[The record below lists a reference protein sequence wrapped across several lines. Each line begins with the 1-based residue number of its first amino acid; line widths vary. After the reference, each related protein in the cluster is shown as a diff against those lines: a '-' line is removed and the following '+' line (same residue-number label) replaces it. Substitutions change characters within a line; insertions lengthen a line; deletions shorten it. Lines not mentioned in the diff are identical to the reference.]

1 MKTHTLSLTFL
12 LILFL
17 SFCDPSTVEAQ
28 TFEYKDSGSTFI
40 IYDVSIPP
48 GSNTVAYAAT
58 SKFTSESEGSIL
70 KSTDAGETWEKIYPL
85 SGIGPSFEKIEFV
98 TENKGFAVGYDLVLK
113 TVDGGL
119 TWTELSLGTEVYLYN
134 NLTFFNEN
142 VGLISAQLNDSTA
155 FAIYL
160 TTDGG
165 DTWTNASDVINAGG
179 IEIAYADENT
189 LFSVGADELI
199 SKSTD
204 GGDTWNQIYSGVIQ
218 NYFVSTF
225 FKDANNGIVSSEE
238 GTLKTTHDGGE
249 TWTDFTTGYHFFFGL
264 AYRGNQLLAA
274 GTDEDIY
281 SSNDNGDTW
290 SLLYDGAGFNQLNEI
305 ALFADGSGLICGGGG
320 TIIKFNDVLGVDE
333 NSIKE
338 KSVSH
343 FYNSDT
349 QIFTL
354 QSNNSILN
362 TITFHTISGQKI
374 ASFNNNSETFSIDVS
389 EFSSGIYLVSITSNN
404 YKYQPVKFLKF

>member
-1 MKTHTLSLTFL
+1 MKINTS
-12 LILFL
+12 FL
-17 SFCDPSTVEAQ
+17 SIFSLFISFGASSNAEAQ
-28 TFEYKDSGSTFI
+28 TFEYKDSGSTNI
-40 IYDVSIPP
+40 IYDLSIPA
-48 GSNTVAYAAT
+48 GSNTIAYAAT

-70 KSTDAGETWEKIYPL
+70 KTTDAGETWQQIYPL
-85 SGIGPSFEKIEFV
+85 SGVGPSFEKIEFL
-98 TENKGFAVGYDLVLK
+98 TENKGFAVGYDIVLK
-113 TVDGGL
+113 TEDGGL
-119 TWTELSLGTEVYLYN
+119 TWTELTLGAEVYLYN
-134 NLTFFNEN
+134 NLTFYNEN

-165 DTWTNASDVINAGG
+165 DTWTNASDVLNAGG

-225 FKDANNGIVSSEE
+225 FKDANNGVVSSEE
-238 GTLKTTHDGGE
+238 GTLKITHDGGD

-290 SLLYDGAGFNQLNEI
+290 NLLYDGAGFNQLNEI
-305 ALFADGSGLICGGGG
+305 ALFDNGSGLICGGGG

-338 KSVSH
+338 KSISH

-349 QIFTL
+349 QTFTL

-374 ASFNNNSETFSIDVS
+374 ASYNNNSKTFSIDVS
-389 EFSSGIYLVSITSNN
+389 EFSSGIYLVSITGNN
-404 YKYQPVKFLKF
+404 HKYQPIKFLKF